1 MEKFI
6 LPNIGEGIDTVSV
19 SEVSVKES
27 QNVKKDEVLFIV
39 ETDKASMEIPAS
51 FTGLINTIHIQTGD
65 LISPGQHILDYTTDD
80 INRINDDKENEG
92 KADLKEEKP
101 VDIKTNEINIEDNLQ
116 HTSINKNKTINQ
128 SETMSHATPS
138 IKKLAR
144 ELGCNISDIK
154 GTGNNNR
161 ITKEDVYNYVNNKLG
176 VDKPEKI
183 QTFNSND
190 FINTFSKYGKL
201 ELAKLN
207 KIQKITAE
215 RLTKACSSIPHV
227 TQFEEADITELYS
240 IIKLLKKVNKDKNAK
255 VSYLPFFIKA
265 VSMILKDLK
274 IFNTSLSPDNMSL
287 VQKYYYN
294 IGVAVDTEIG
304 LLVPVIKNVDKKSI
318 KTISIELASLADK
331 ARSGKLSLEEM
342 SGGCITISSL
352 GHIGGKFFTPIINPP
367 EVAILGISSIFNKQ
381 LINKNKFLTK
391 KILPISL
398 SYDHRVIN
406 GADAARFTTMFKE
419 IISNP
424 SKIK

>member
-215 RLTKACSSIPHV
+215 RLTKAWSSIPHV